1 MIKNWQSHQEYL
13 NFLHEAKIHFDSS
26 QRARL
31 TGGFAAAREK
41 LRLLNLDDVME
52 LLEPYYPPPGRPAIN
67 QPQII
72 RSLILMLDQGFTGI
86 TAWVEKLSS
95 DSLLAFLTG
104 CTPDSLPPLGSYY
117 DFIDRLWLQ
126 DKQFQKSGRKDL
138 FPASKNKKPANK
150 PGKGKKLPNRHPEIT
165 KIMAEE
171 AVSRDEFPFY
181 YEKLLHHAFRA
192 AAVRPSIQRGLIDKE
207 NMTLS
212 GDGAC
217 VHTHASPYGH
227 KVCGCPDN
235 GERRCGC
242 PRHYS
247 DPDARWGWDSDLGTY
262 YFGLKWYTKTGHGGG
277 RFWTG
282 YMLRFNTVYIVH
294 KHCSPIK

>member
-171 AVSRDEFPFY
+171 AVSRDEFF
-181 YEKLLHHAFRA
+181 LLRKTSPPCVPRCRRQA
-192 AAVRPSIQRGLIDKE
+192 
-207 NMTLS
+207 
-212 GDGAC
+212 
-217 VHTHASPYGH
+217 VHTARPY
-227 KVCGCPDN
+227 
-235 GERRCGC
+235 R
-242 PRHYS
+242 
-247 DPDARWGWDSDLGTY
+247 
-262 YFGLKWYTKTGHGGG
+262 
-277 RFWTG
+277 
-282 YMLRFNTVYIVH
+282 
-294 KHCSPIK
+294 